1 MSLENKSSQ
10 IVFSKITQ
18 KKLHLKQAGTKQT
31 VVNKSQYNILQLQ
44 RNSKVLIYN
53 YCNVE
58 TIENY
63 DYGNVHVRTFFSSL
77 NILRIMYTCNKNTA
91 TITTMLIHDQTLIRS
106 KFRSTI
112 PRSLASNTRRSD
124 CT

>member
-1 MSLENKSSQ
+1 MVSLENSQ

-18 KKLHLKQAGTKQT
+18 KKLHLKQAGTKQML
-31 VVNKSQYNILQLQ
+31 VNKSQYNILHKLQ